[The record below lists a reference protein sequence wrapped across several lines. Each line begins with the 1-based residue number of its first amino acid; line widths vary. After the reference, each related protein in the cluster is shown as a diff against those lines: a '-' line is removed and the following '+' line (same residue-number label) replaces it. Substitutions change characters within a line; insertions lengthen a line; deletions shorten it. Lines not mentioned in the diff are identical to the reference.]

1 MLEDILE
8 YVVGLLLAVLLLS
21 SVAGFYLWILSE
33 GMK

>member
-8 YVVGLLLAVLLLS
+8 YVVGLLLGVLLLS
-21 SVAGFYLWILSE
+21 SVTGFYLWILAE